1 MGDAYTKEAYKII
14 YQHPDW
20 QSTAQEYEDKFAAN
34 LYRTSYVQQAAA
46 TALSKLSQTLT
57 GYYQVKRGLNGE
69 QAQDLTALGEVAEQV
84 GGRSPDDW
92 RVLEGALL
100 QRNSGSGAGQIGRWQ
115 EGDEAGEQ
123 EAERLGVDAGAFL
136 FQRDADQLNRENIQ
150 NVLEDGN
157 LREQMTMLYNGMFL
171 NGGKTKE
178 EIAESRSLKN
188 LLLNITEADE
198 EQMRAGGMESKI
210 RFDLLREMGHYG
222 KGEDLFDTYSMARDL
237 RRGQD
242 YLKHRGNALTRW
254 ASGIKRAFRA
264 AFSSKFSRSNK
275 KKEEQ
280 TGLGKE
286 HYERLGLGLSE
297 REMANGLDAEGNL
310 KWKEGQAYFRM
321 DTPVTAEGMLQTAG
335 PSGTT
340 LRMLGAYRLLGASK
354 NDLLFFRLALIAWM
368 VSSRDHSL
376 YEILKGSHNAGVKG
390 SEDLSEAANM
400 YRTIAPLEESL
411 IRQTLAPN
419 ARFPHETVYLKI
431 MNAYLQKYSGESM
444 VEDENAEDIFAGIG
458 AYDTAVGV
466 YSGELYSVMNTGGK
480 YGDYASR
487 LAAWKLSK
495 KEVLEEDE
503 EERKMQRRARAA
515 VGEMGFDVAKLS
527 ARILQEGME
536 ERGSRDT
543 GEGEMTDT
551 YDRWGRGVRFLG
563 SDHAFRGTTYRGG
576 KLTSAM
582 RKRGN
587 IVTDSF
593 LSTSMAPNIAMDF
606 YEKSG
611 EGEKDKALFRFR
623 LDGKGSVNITEQSM
637 VEDEMEVLI
646 PQGTTLQVLG
656 EPRPVYYKK
665 HTQEIR
671 EPDQLSEYEL
681 EDIQQDQLRGEN
693 GNWIRCQLVELQE
706 IGGPGEKRRQRMAQ
720 KQEKHRVERERLS
733 AMREEAV
740 RRRQA

>member
-1 MGDAYTKEAYKII
+1 MGDAYTKEAYKLI

-57 GYYQVKRGLNGE
+57 GYYQVKRGLNEE

-198 EQMRAGGMESKI
+198 ERMRAGGMESKI

-280 TGLGKE
+280 AGLGKE

-297 REMANGLDAEGNL
+297 REMANGLDADGNL

-340 LRMLGAYRLLGASK
+340 LRMLGAYRLLGAGK

-376 YEILKGSHNAGVKG
+376 YEILKGSHNAGLKG

-400 YRTIAPLEESL
+400 YRTIDPLEESL

-419 ARFPHETVYLKI
+419 ARFPHETIYLKI
-431 MNAYLQKYSGESM
+431 MDAYLQKYAGESM
-444 VEDENAEDIFAGIG
+444 VEDENAEDIFAGIEV
-458 AYDTAVGV
+458 YDTAVGV
-466 YSGELYSVMNTGGK
+466 YSGELYSVMNTGSK

-487 LAAWKLSK
+487 LAVKKLAK
-495 KEVLEEDE
+495 KDIVGDGE
-503 EERKMQRRARAA
+503 EERKMQRKARAA

-527 ARILQEGME
+527 ARILQERLE

-543 GEGEMTDT
+543 GQGEMTDT
-551 YDRWGRGVRFLG
+551 YDRWRRPADREGEY
-563 SDHAFRGTTYRGG
+563 AFRGTTYRGG

-582 RKRGN
+582 RKRGK
-587 IVTDSF
+587 IVTDAF
-593 LSTSMAPNIAMDF
+593 LSTSLVPGIAMDF
-606 YEKSG
+606 YEESK
-611 EGEKDKALFRFR
+611 EDEKNKAIFRFR
-623 LDGKGSVNITEQSM
+623 LDGKGSLNITAQSM
-637 VEDEMEVLI
+637 VQDELEVLI
-646 PQGTTLQVLG
+646 PKGTTLQVLG
-656 EPRPVYYKK
+656 EPRTVYYKK
-665 HTQEIR
+665 TTQEIL
-671 EPDQLSEYEL
+671 EPDRLSEHEL
-681 EDIQQDQLRGEN
+681 EDLEEDHLRGEN
-693 GNWIRCQLVELQE
+693 RNWIKCQLVELQE
-706 IGGPGEKRRQRMAQ
+706 IEGPGERKRQRMAA
-720 KQEKHRVERERLS
+720 KQEKRRAERERLS